1 LSLFFSNHFEISA
14 VFQRSVDSGDEE
26 DGWLFVL
33 GDGETEEFDW
43 DLEELEPMMIQSWN
57 S

>member
-1 LSLFFSNHFEISA
+1 
-14 VFQRSVDSGDEE
+14 VFQWSVDSGDEE
-26 DGWLFVL
+26 DGWLLVL